1 MWKDVRNNLKLF
13 QHKKFEKKEAFGKV
27 VNASVVR
34 ERSKEKKDELEEYFK
49 IENEYGDENL
59 LDLSIMNPALMGS
72 NSFCKKVV
80 AYRCNDGGNVKI
92 AAYIS
97 RLSRSKDFS
106 NHDPN
111 VFSPVGLKLDA
122 SDPELAEFKAF
133 LKAAREHATVVTAG
147 REEAVQSIADK
158 TNRKRKVNNK
168 ESTKPL
174 TKQERMEKFF
184 QRELKDPKGVEK
196 LHVEYLQGRTDV
208 HIDHLE
214 VCPKVVLPLDNLK
227 VKMLAKDML
236 ERFDPSLVALT
247 AVPSDPESF
256 DVDNME
262 ENDYQIVHGR
272 HRYVFLLLNLA

>member
-1 MWKDVRNNLKLF
+1 MWKDSRNNLKLF
-13 QHKKFEKKEAFGKV
+13 QHKKLEKKEAFGKV

-34 ERSKEKKDELEEYFK
+34 ERNKEKNNKLDDYFK
-49 IENEYGDENL
+49 VENEYGDENL

-80 AYRCNDGGNVKI
+80 AYRCTEGGNVKI

-122 SDPELAEFKAF
+122 SSDSELIEFSEF
-133 LKAAREHATVVTAG
+133 LAAAKEHATVVTTG
-147 REEAVQSIADK
+147 REEAVQTIAVK

-168 ESTKPL
+168 ENTKPL

-184 QRELKDPKGVEK
+184 QKELKDPKGVEN

-208 HIDHLE
+208 HIDRLE
-214 VCPKVVLPLDNLK
+214 VCPKVVLPLDDLK

-236 ERFDPSLVALT
+236 ERFDPSLISLT
-247 AVPSDPESF
+247 VVPSDPDSF
-256 DVDNME
+256 DVDNLE
-262 ENDYQIVHGR
+262 ENDFQIVHGR
-272 HRYVFLLLNLA
+272 HRYGFFD